1 MKKNSVKVLSAL
13 VAGLLAQVAYAG
25 SITDIKVSVLPNK
38 QRVIKFKFNKD
49 AVEPTGFITSS
60 PARITLDFANTD
72 LKVKQPTLTFND
84 NLLNQIV
91 TAQSEG
97 NTRVLLGLGQ
107 EGQYNVQVK
116 GNEVWVQLSEA
127 RSSNSAPVSAVPAA
141 RSVQTQSAY
150 SSSSSV
156 PFNIDFHKGGNNSG
170 VVEFSSNFTGEPQVR
185 SQSDRLVITLKNYP
199 LPAQAQRNLDV
210 TDFSTPVRTISVRRV
225 GNDTQITLRNQGT
238 WKHTIT
244 GKNGRQSIQITPTKN
259 VTELGIGAN
268 KTKQKFTGKR
278 ISLDFQNV
286 DVRTV
291 LQILATE
298 SGMNIVAS
306 DSVQGKMTLSLKDVP
321 WDQALDLILD
331 ARELDSRRVGNIINV
346 APRAEMLARDKAEL
360 TARKELDDLGPLISQ
375 SFQLKYKNVEE
386 FKKILRISDTGS
398 SSGSSNNSILTSRGS
413 ALIDPATNT
422 LIVNDVKSVIQKFNA
437 LIEELDV
444 PARQVMVEARIVEAS
459 DTLSRELGVKFG
471 GVRAGSTSWANNWGL
486 ATERNSRGVRNG
498 SSGVLFE
505 PNINVPVASAVGSIA
520 VVKSFSSVTLGLELS
535 ASEAEG
541 RSKTISTP
549 RVLTQD
555 RQEAEIKQGY
565 QVPYTTRD
573 SDGST
578 TTSFKDAV
586 MSLKVLPR
594 ITPDNKIIM
603 DVTINKDTPDN
614 TYQSS
619 EGEPSI
625 RTQSVKTQAMIED
638 GGTLVVGGV
647 YQEVIQNNVK
657 KVPMLGDLPV
667 LGNLFKTRSRN
678 NSRNEL
684 LFFITPRIMG
694 SESSVMRY

>member
-1 MKKNSVKVLSAL
+1 M
-13 VAGLLAQVAYAG
+13 
-25 SITDIKVSVLPNK
+25 
-38 QRVIKFKFNKD
+38 
-49 AVEPTGFITSS
+49 
-60 PARITLDFANTD
+60 
-72 LKVKQPTLTFND
+72 
-84 NLLNQIV
+84 
-91 TAQSEG
+91 
-97 NTRVLLGLGQ
+97 
-107 EGQYNVQVK
+107 
-116 GNEVWVQLSEA
+116 
-127 RSSNSAPVSAVPAA
+127 
-141 RSVQTQSAY
+141 
-150 SSSSSV
+150 
-156 PFNIDFHKGGNNSG
+156 
-170 VVEFSSNFTGEPQVR
+170 
-185 SQSDRLVITLKNYP
+185 
-199 LPAQAQRNLDV
+199 
-210 TDFSTPVRTISVRRV
+210 
-225 GNDTQITLRNQGT
+225 
-238 WKHTIT
+238 
-244 GKNGRQSIQITPTKN
+244 
-259 VTELGIGAN
+259 
-268 KTKQKFTGKR
+268 
-278 ISLDFQNV
+278 
-286 DVRTV
+286 
-291 LQILATE
+291 
-298 SGMNIVAS
+298 
-306 DSVQGKMTLSLKDVP
+306 KDVP

-331 ARELDSRRVGNIINV
+331 ARELDMRRVGNIINV

-398 SSGSSNNSILTSRGS
+398 SSGGTSNSILTSRGS

-471 GVRAGSTSWANNWGL
+471 AGRNGSTSWGNNWNNGI
-486 ATERNSRGVRNG
+486 ERNSRYAGSG
-498 SSGVLFE
+498 SSRSNGIPFA
-505 PNINVPVASAVGSIA
+505 PNVNLPVASAVGSIA
-520 VVKSFSSVTLGLELS
+520 VVRSFSSGVLGLELS

-573 SDGST
+573 SDGGT

-625 RTQSVKTQAMIED
+625 RTQAVRTQAMIED

>member
-210 TDFSTPVRTISVRRV
+210 TDFSTPVRMISVRRV

-331 ARELDSRRVGNIINV
+331 ARELDMRRVGNIINV

-694 SESSVMRY
+694 SETSVMRY

>member
-150 SSSSSV
+150 SSSSV

-331 ARELDSRRVGNIINV
+331 ARELDMRRVGNIINV

-386 FKKILRISDTGS
+386 FKKILRITDSGS
-398 SSGSSNNSILTSRGS
+398 SSGNTNNSILTSRGS

-471 GVRAGSTSWANNWGL
+471 GARRGSTSWGNDWNNGL
-486 ATERNSRGVRNG
+486 QQNYRYGG
-498 SSGVLFE
+498 SNIPSFA
-505 PNINVPVASAVGSIA
+505 PNVNLPVASAVGSIA

-565 QVPYTTRD
+565 QIPYTTRD

-603 DVTINKDTPDN
+603 DVTVNKDTPTN
-614 TYQSS
+614 AFQSS

-625 RTQSVKTQAMIED
+625 RTQSVRTQAMIED

-647 YQEVIQNNVK
+647 YQEVIENNVK

-667 LGNLFKTRSRN
+667 LGNLFKTRSRS

-694 SESSVMRY
+694 SETSVMRY

>member
-141 RSVQTQSAY
+141 RSAQTQSAY
-150 SSSSSV
+150 SSSV

-331 ARELDSRRVGNIINV
+331 ARELDMRRVGNIINV

>member
-150 SSSSSV
+150 SSSV

-331 ARELDSRRVGNIINV
+331 ARELDMRRVGNIINV

-625 RTQSVKTQAMIED
+625 RTQAVRTQAMIED

>member
-60 PARITLDFANTD
+60 PARITLDVANTD
-72 LKVKQPTLTFND
+72 LEVKQPTLTFND

-150 SSSSSV
+150 SSSV

-331 ARELDSRRVGNIINV
+331 ARELDMRRVGNIINV

-594 ITPDNKIIM
+594 ITPDNNIIM

-694 SESSVMRY
+694 SETSVMRY

>member
-60 PARITLDFANTD
+60 PARITLDFSNTD

-150 SSSSSV
+150 SSSSV

-331 ARELDSRRVGNIINV
+331 ARELDMRRVGNIINV

-398 SSGSSNNSILTSRGS
+398 SSGGTSNSILTSRGS

-694 SESSVMRY
+694 SETSVMRY

>member
-141 RSVQTQSAY
+141 RNVQTQSAY
-150 SSSSSV
+150 SSSV

-331 ARELDSRRVGNIINV
+331 ARELDMRRVGNIINV

-386 FKKILRISDTGS
+386 FKKILRITDSGS

-498 SSGVLFE
+498 SGGVSFE
-505 PNINVPVASAVGSIA
+505 PNINVPVASAIGSIA

-694 SESSVMRY
+694 SETSVMRY

>member
-331 ARELDSRRVGNIINV
+331 ARELDMRRVGNIINV

>member
-84 NLLNQIV
+84 SLLNQIV
-91 TAQSEG
+91 TAEGEG

-127 RSSNSAPVSAVPAA
+127 SSSNSAPVSATPVARTAA
-141 RSVQTQSAY
+141 QAQGAY
-150 SSSSSV
+150 SAT

-170 VVEFSSNFTGEPQVR
+170 VVEFVSNFTGEPQVR

-199 LPAQAQRNLDV
+199 LPTQAQRNLDV

-259 VTELGIGAN
+259 VTSLGVGAG

-360 TARKELDDLGPLISQ
+360 TARKELDDLGPLFSQ

-386 FKKILRISDTGS
+386 FKKILRITDSGS

-422 LIVNDVKSVIQKFNA
+422 LIINDVQSVIQKFNA

-498 SSGVLFE
+498 SGGVSFA
-505 PNINVPVASAVGSIA
+505 PNINVPVASAIGSIA
-520 VVKSFSSVTLGLELS
+520 VVRSFSSVTLGLELS

-657 KVPMLGDLPV
+657 KVPVLGDLPV
-667 LGNLFKTRSRN
+667 LGNLFKSRSRN

-694 SESSVMRY
+694 SETSVMRY

>member
-60 PARITLDFANTD
+60 PARITLDFSNTD

-150 SSSSSV
+150 SSSV

-238 WKHTIT
+238 WKHSIT

-694 SESSVMRY
+694 SETSVMRY

>member
-13 VAGLLAQVAYAG
+13 VVGLLAQVAYAG

-91 TAQSEG
+91 TAQGEG

-150 SSSSSV
+150 SSSSV

-331 ARELDSRRVGNIINV
+331 ARELDMRRVGNIINV

>member
-84 NLLNQIV
+84 SLLNQIV
-91 TAQSEG
+91 TAEGEG

-127 RSSNSAPVSAVPAA
+127 SSSNSAPVSATPVARTAA
-141 RSVQTQSAY
+141 QAQGAY
-150 SSSSSV
+150 SAT

-170 VVEFSSNFTGEPQVR
+170 VVEFVSNFTGEPQVR

-199 LPAQAQRNLDV
+199 LPTQAQRNLDV

-259 VTELGIGAN
+259 VTSLGVGAG

-331 ARELDSRRVGNIINV
+331 ARELDMRRVGNIINV

-360 TARKELDDLGPLISQ
+360 TARKELDDLGPLFSQ

-386 FKKILRISDTGS
+386 FKKILRITDSGS

-422 LIVNDVKSVIQKFNA
+422 LIINDVQSVIQKFNA

-471 GVRAGSTSWANNWGL
+471 GARNGHTSWGNNWNNGI
-486 ATERNSRGVRNG
+486 ERNDRGVKTGANG
-498 SSGVLFE
+498 SVTFA
-505 PNINVPVASAVGSIA
+505 PNVNLPAASAIGSIA
-520 VVKSFSSVTLGLELS
+520 VVRAFSSGILGLELT
-535 ASEAEG
+535 AAETEG

-657 KVPMLGDLPV
+657 KVPVLGDLPV
-667 LGNLFKTRSRN
+667 LGNLFKSRSRN

-694 SESSVMRY
+694 SETSVMRY

>member
-84 NLLNQIV
+84 SLLNQIV
-91 TAQSEG
+91 TAEGEG

-127 RSSNSAPVSAVPAA
+127 SSSNSAPVSATPVARTAA
-141 RSVQTQSAY
+141 QAQGAY
-150 SSSSSV
+150 SAT

-170 VVEFSSNFTGEPQVR
+170 VVEFVSNFTGEPQVR

-199 LPAQAQRNLDV
+199 LPTQAQRNLDV

-259 VTELGIGAN
+259 VTSLGVGAG

-291 LQILATE
+291 LQILGTE
-298 SGMNIVAS
+298 SGMNSVAS

-360 TARKELDDLGPLISQ
+360 TARKELDDLGPLFSQ

-386 FKKILRISDTGS
+386 FKKILRITDSGS

-422 LIVNDVKSVIQKFNA
+422 LIINDVQSVIQKFNA

-498 SSGVLFE
+498 SGGVSFA
-505 PNINVPVASAVGSIA
+505 PNINVPVASAIGSIA
-520 VVKSFSSVTLGLELS
+520 VVRSFSSVTLGLELS

-657 KVPMLGDLPV
+657 KVPVLGDLPV
-667 LGNLFKTRSRN
+667 LGNLFKSRSRN

-694 SESSVMRY
+694 SETSVMRY

>member
-84 NLLNQIV
+84 SLLNQIV
-91 TAQSEG
+91 TAEGEG

-127 RSSNSAPVSAVPAA
+127 SSSNSAPVSATPVARTAA
-141 RSVQTQSAY
+141 QAQGAY
-150 SSSSSV
+150 SAT

-170 VVEFSSNFTGEPQVR
+170 VVEFVSNFTGEPQVR

-199 LPAQAQRNLDV
+199 LPTQAQRNLDV

-259 VTELGIGAN
+259 VTSLGVGAG

-360 TARKELDDLGPLISQ
+360 TARKELDDLGPLFSQ

-386 FKKILRISDTGS
+386 FKKILRITDGS
-398 SSGSSNNSILTSRGS
+398 SSGTSNNSILTARGS

-422 LIVNDVKSVIQKFNA
+422 LIINDVQSVIQKFNA

-471 GVRAGSTSWANNWGL
+471 AGRNGHTSWGNNWNNGI
-486 ATERNSRGVRNG
+486 ERNDRGVKTGSNG
-498 SSGVLFE
+498 SVTFA
-505 PNINVPVASAVGSIA
+505 PNVNLPAASAIGSIA
-520 VVKSFSSVTLGLELS
+520 VVRAFSSGILGLELT
-535 ASEAEG
+535 AAETEG

-657 KVPMLGDLPV
+657 KVPVLGDLPV
-667 LGNLFKTRSRN
+667 LGNLFKSRSRN

-694 SESSVMRY
+694 SETSVMRY

>member
-150 SSSSSV
+150 SSSSV

>member
-150 SSSSSV
+150 SSSV

-170 VVEFSSNFTGEPQVR
+170 VVEFSSNFTYQPQVR